1 MLNSTIIG
9 NKITEAR
16 KKSNLSQAELASKIS
31 ISPQAVGKWER
42 GESMPDITTLNR
54 LAEIFGLDLNYFS
67 DTFRSDLSERQ
78 NVGTFNEQNQ
88 KKSTPEPKKRFD
100 WNWNMSEGNWVDADF
115 SGLKNLNEKFSSSNI
130 KNCKFLDSDLSGLLL
145 KSNYID
151 MCDFSNSN
159 LRNSMIQNSSFTKNT
174 FAKSSLIDSKFTGSE
189 VSSCDFTHANLSG
202 TEFLNTNFQNN
213 KIEGAIWKHTS
224 FRNTSL
230 IEINFD
236 GVLEDCSFEN
246 CGFGKV
252 KFQNAT
258 ILNTFF
264 KHNRKFSKVEFI
276 NCKVDKL
283 TFAFLKSN
291 GARLEGITIIQ
302 EPNTDKI

>member
-1 MLNSTIIG
+1 MLNSKYIG
-9 NKITEAR
+9 DKIAEAR
-16 KKSNLSQAELASKIS
+16 KKSNLSQSELANKIS

-54 LAEIFGLDLNYFS
+54 LAEIFGLELNYFS
-67 DTFRSDLSERQ
+67 DTFQSDISERQ
-78 NVGTFNEQNQ
+78 NVTAFNEQPIKQ
-88 KKSTPEPKKRFD
+88 PTPEPKKRFN
-100 WNWNMSEGNWVDADF
+100 WNWDISQGNWVDADF
-115 SGLKNLNEKFSSSNI
+115 SGLKNLKEKFSSSNI
-130 KNCKFLDSDLSGLLL
+130 KNCKFLNSDLSGLTL

-151 MCDFSNSN
+151 ICDFSNSN
-159 LRNSMIQNSSFTKNT
+159 LRNSIVQNSYLTKNVFT
-174 FAKSSLIDSKFTGSE
+174 ESSLIDSNFTGSE
-189 VSSCDFTHANLSG
+189 VNSCDFTNANFSG

-213 KIEGAIWKHTS
+213 KIEMAKWKHTS
-224 FRNTSL
+224 FKNTSL

-236 GVLEDCSFEN
+236 GILEDCSFEN

-264 KHNRKFSKVEFI
+264 KNNRKFNKVEFI
-276 NCKVDKL
+276 DCKVDKL

-291 GARLEGITIIQ
+291 GAKLEGITIIELASKQ
-302 EPNTDKI
+302 